1 MVKQLIIPLMLFHLS
16 SPAQEKEQIRN
27 QKQAII
33 VLTYDDA
40 LTSQLDIAIPQ
51 LNAAN
56 LKGTFFLDG
65 KVDAQNLNRWRAAAA
80 AKHELA
86 NHTLYHPCLDKD
98 GRGKPENN
106 SANYTPATIMRE
118 IGMMNT
124 LLTALDH
131 KKTHTYAYPCT
142 ETTVGGQSYLDTL
155 KRSGLAK
162 YARIGGDKNSIV
174 TDYNKLDIFQV
185 PSWPA
190 FGEIT
195 GTDLISFVK
204 SVQKTGGLGVFM
216 FHGVGGDYLT
226 TPAQA
231 HKELLDY
238 LKAQRKQV
246 SVMTFEQAMNYI
258 TSIRNKP

>member
-1 MVKQLIIPLMLFHLS
+1 MILLLLFHLS
-16 SPAQEKEQIRN
+16 SPAQEKKQISN
-27 QKQAII
+27 QRPAII

-40 LTSQLDIAIPQ
+40 LTSQLNIAIPQ

-65 KVDAQNLNRWRAAAA
+65 KLDVQNLNRWRAAAA
-80 AKHELA
+80 TKHELA
-86 NHTLYHPCLDKD
+86 NHTLYHACLDKD

-162 YARIGGDKNSIV
+162 YARTGGDKNAIV
-174 TDYNKLDIFQV
+174 TDYNKLDLLQV

-190 FGEIT
+190 FGEII

-204 SVQKTGGLGVFM
+204 SVQKNGGLGVFM

-246 SVMTFEQAMNYI
+246 WVMTFEQAMDYI
-258 TSIRNKP
+258 TTSK

>member
-1 MVKQLIIPLMLFHLS
+1 MKQLMIFLLLFQLNAS
-16 SPAQEKEQIRN
+16 AQVRKPAFH
-27 QKQAII
+27 QKKAII

-40 LTSQLDIAIPQ
+40 LESQLDIAIPQ

-65 KVDAQNLNRWRAAAA
+65 KVNAQNLNRWRAAVT

-98 GRGKPENN
+98 GKGKPENN
-106 SANYTPATIMRE
+106 SAIYTPATIMRE

-155 KRSGLAK
+155 KRSGLVK
-162 YARIGGDKNSIV
+162 YARVGGDKNAIV
-174 TDYNKLDIFQV
+174 TNYNELDILQV

-204 SVQKTGGLGVFM
+204 NVQKSGGLGVFM
-216 FHGVGGDYLT
+216 FHGVGGDYLS

-231 HKELLDY
+231 HRELLDY
-238 LKAQRKQV
+238 LKAQHKQV
-246 SVMTFEQAMNYI
+246 WVATFEQAMNYI
-258 TSIRNKP
+258 TSN